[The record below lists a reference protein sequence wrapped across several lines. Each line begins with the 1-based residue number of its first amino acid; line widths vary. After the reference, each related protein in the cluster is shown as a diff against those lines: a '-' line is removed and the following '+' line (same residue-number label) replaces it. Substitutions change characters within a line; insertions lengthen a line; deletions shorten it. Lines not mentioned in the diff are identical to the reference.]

1 MEQSQTAGESSARQR
16 DEVQREM
23 ERLRLAQRDAERTL
37 AARER
42 AHRQRTKGL
51 EEQVTRPP
59 TRPQDPVLLSY
70 SWVTQ
75 GEMVCLHRTQSRR
88 NSLKPIYS
96 WLGLVNVPV

>member
-51 EEQVTRPP
+51 EEQVTHPP
-59 TRPQDPVLLSY
+59 AGPRTPLLLLGYTGGDGLPAQDA
-70 SWVTQ
+70 
-75 GEMVCLHRTQSRR
+75 
-88 NSLKPIYS
+88 
-96 WLGLVNVPV
+96 VPEELF